1 MDLTAVSLRIAC
13 KRPQTFQNIEE
24 WRYPNLFNFLD
35 TSKMAGL
42 MVVKIRCKARSKPWI
57 SHFTCTES
65 NANEEEQLIS
75 SSLAL
80 KSAHVKSEV

>member
-1 MDLTAVSLRIAC
+1 
-13 KRPQTFQNIEE
+13 
-24 WRYPNLFNFLD
+24 
-35 TSKMAGL
+35 MAGL
-42 MVVKIRCKARSKPWI
+42 MAVKIRCKARSKPWI